1 MVARS
6 DSRILQ
12 IQTEETRYRLV
23 GAQVTV
29 KETLEGNFDVEYQEG
44 LLKWKELLVKD
55 QQVNIKN
62 KKKILLAELEKQ
74 TKTVSRN
81 AS

>member
-1 MVARS
+1 M
-6 DSRILQ
+6 I
-12 IQTEETRYRLV
+12 

-29 KETLEGNFDVEYQEG
+29 KEALEGDIAIEYQGE

-55 QQVNIKN
+55 QQGNIKN
-62 KKKILLAELEKQ
+62 KKEILFAELGMQ
-74 TKTVSRN
+74 TKQSQKN

>member
-1 MVARS
+1 M
-6 DSRILQ
+6 I
-12 IQTEETRYRLV
+12 

-29 KETLEGNFDVEYQEG
+29 KEALEGDIAIEYQGE

-55 QQVNIKN
+55 QQGNIKN
-62 KKKILLAELEKQ
+62 KKEILFAELGRQ
-74 TKTVSRN
+74 TKQSQKN